1 MQYLKTYLKKITD
14 RGNTKLAESIEKTA
28 NDVGNKHIK
37 TFSFSSHEIGL
48 LLGNVQSGK
57 TGQMFGIICKA
68 ADLGFPVFV
77 LLTTDNVVLQQQ
89 TLDRVR
95 ADLEGFCICG
105 ENDAA
110 LFAENNLMDPVIIVL
125 KKNVRMLKLWANIL
139 NSTGF
144 MNGNPLFIIDDEA
157 DAASLNTLV
166 NRNRQSS
173 INKYLDSIKNGASSS
188 LYLQVTGTP
197 QAIFLADT
205 CVWMASIFYILFSAR
220 GCLSWRRFFLP
231 FKWKA

>member
-144 MNGNPLFIIDDEA
+144 MKGKSA
-157 DAASLNTLV
+157 
-166 NRNRQSS
+166 
-173 INKYLDSIKNGASSS
+173 
-188 LYLQVTGTP
+188 
-197 QAIFLADT
+197 
-205 CVWMASIFYILFSAR
+205 FYY
-220 GCLSWRRFFLP
+220 
-231 FKWKA
+231 

>member
-89 TLDRVR
+89 TLDRVKT
-95 ADLEGFCICG
+95 DLDGFCICG

-110 LFAENNLMDPVIIVL
+110 LFNENSLMDPVIIVL
-125 KKNVRMLKLWANIL
+125 KKNVRMLKL
-139 NSTGF
+139 
-144 MNGNPLFIIDDEA
+144 
-157 DAASLNTLV
+157 
-166 NRNRQSS
+166 
-173 INKYLDSIKNGASSS
+173 
-188 LYLQVTGTP
+188 
-197 QAIFLADT
+197 
-205 CVWMASIFYILFSAR
+205 
-220 GCLSWRRFFLP
+220 
-231 FKWKA
+231 

>member
-28 NDVGNKHIK
+28 EDVGNKHIK

-48 LLGNVQSGK
+48 LFGNVQSGK

-77 LLTTDNVVLQQQ
+77 ILTTDNVVLQQQ
-89 TLDRVR
+89 TLDRVK

-105 ENDAA
+105 ETDAG
-110 LFAENNLMDPVIIVL
+110 LFTENSLIEPTIIVL
-125 KKNVRMLKLWANIL
+125 KKNVRVLKLWSNIL

-144 MNGNPLFIIDDEA
+144 TCA
-157 DAASLNTLV
+157 D
-166 NRNRQSS
+166 Q
-173 INKYLDSIKNGASSS
+173 
-188 LYLQVTGTP
+188 
-197 QAIFLADT
+197 
-205 CVWMASIFYILFSAR
+205 
-220 GCLSWRRFFLP
+220 
-231 FKWKA
+231 

>member
-89 TLDRVR
+89 TLDRVKT
-95 ADLEGFCICG
+95 DLDGFCICG

-110 LFAENNLMDPVIIVL
+110 LFNENSLMDPVIIVL
-125 KKNVRMLKLWANIL
+125 TINEQVRDFA
-139 NSTGF
+139 
-144 MNGNPLFIIDDEA
+144 
-157 DAASLNTLV
+157 
-166 NRNRQSS
+166 
-173 INKYLDSIKNGASSS
+173 
-188 LYLQVTGTP
+188 
-197 QAIFLADT
+197 
-205 CVWMASIFYILFSAR
+205 
-220 GCLSWRRFFLP
+220 
-231 FKWKA
+231 